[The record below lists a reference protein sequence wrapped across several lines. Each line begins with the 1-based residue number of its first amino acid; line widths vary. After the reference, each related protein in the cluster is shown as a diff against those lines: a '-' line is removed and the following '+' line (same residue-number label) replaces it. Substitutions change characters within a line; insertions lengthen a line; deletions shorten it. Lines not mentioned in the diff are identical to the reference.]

1 MAYVADRSRVVIV
14 WSCYGW
20 RVVIESQAT
29 IESDTENSHRVC
41 HGQVDISDW
50 YRRQR
55 RIYSILGVHWWCT
68 MEIDALTA
76 RVFIPFIKFR
86 ICITSFFD
94 HPFHKR
100 SVAFCGRRTT
110 ALADAF
116 ITRTK
121 WTCRR
126 REDNTRNLD
135 ATGRSKDAADSAHR
149 VARDQ
154 STWKPFLRLAKRERE
169 RESWDAAAWSR
180 FHLSKGA
187 DRRRERDVRS
197 PRISA
202 AAADC
207 SARVP
212 TDQSVALQ
220 LASRNSKQWSSA
232 TQRLPPASRK
242 PYS

>member
-169 RESWDAAAWSR
+169 RAGTLPPGPGFICRRGRIAAEKETSGHR
-180 FHLSKGA
+180 GS
-187 DRRRERDVRS
+187 V
-197 PRISA
+197 PPPPT
-202 AAADC
+202 
-207 SARVP
+207 ARLGCR
-212 TDQSVALQ
+212 QIK
-220 LASRNSKQWSSA
+220 ASRCN
-232 TQRLPPASRK
+232 
-242 PYS
+242 